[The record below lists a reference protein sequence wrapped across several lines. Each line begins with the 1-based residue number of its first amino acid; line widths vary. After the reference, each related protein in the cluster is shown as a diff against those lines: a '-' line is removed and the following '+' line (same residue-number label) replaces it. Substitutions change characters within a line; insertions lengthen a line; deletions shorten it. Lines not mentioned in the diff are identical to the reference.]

1 MSELVMTY
9 LDRLSYTSFRRKHMR
24 VLFAVIAL
32 TGILSAAPQ
41 TEVPVAP
48 AQAQV
53 QTQCCHDHQH
63 RVQFVEI
70 ARASQYRAVCS
81 KGDLN
86 AVYSSRSAAVKAA
99 QSHRQRTGHNTSV
112 RKQ

>member
-1 MSELVMTY
+1 
-9 LDRLSYTSFRRKHMR
+9 MR

-41 TEVPVAP
+41 DAPVAP
-48 AQAQV
+48 LQSQAQV
-53 QTQCCHDHQH
+53 QSHVCHDHDHQI
-63 RVQFVEI
+63 VEYSLL
-70 ARASQYRAVCS
+70 ARASRYRAVCS

-86 AVYSSRSAAVKAA
+86 SVYSSRSAAVKAA
-99 QSHRQRTGHNTSV
+99 QKHRQRTGHNTSV